1 MKTRLR
7 FSIALAIAAAALA
20 IASGRSPSAPAMPAV
35 RLECAAARILRLHR
49 FEDGSAQLF
58 CGSRL
63 LVRISSPG

>member
-7 FSIALAIAAAALA
+7 FPIALAIAAAVLA
-20 IASGRSPSAPAMPAV
+20 IADGKTPSAPAMPAI

-58 CGSRL
+58 CGRRMIA
-63 LVRISSPG
+63 RISSPG